1 MLMALLTR
9 RLQVLLD
16 EERFDQL
23 EQLAQRRRTTV
34 AALVRAALDR
44 TLAEQGMARDQAADR
59 FLNRPAVDF
68 GPWEDLKSELDEAL
82 ERALPR

>member
-16 EERFDQL
+16 DERFDQL
-23 EQLAQRRRTTV
+23 EQLAQRRKTTV

-44 TLAEQGMARDQAADR
+44 TLAEQGMAHDQAADR
-59 FLNRPAVDF
+59 FLNRPPVDF
-68 GPWEDLKSELDEAL
+68 GPWEGLKTELDEAL

>member
-23 EQLAQRRRTTV
+23 EQLAHRRKTTI

-44 TLAEQGMARDQAADR
+44 TLAEQGMAQGQAADR
-59 FLNRPAVDF
+59 FLKRPPVDF
-68 GPWEDLKSELDEAL
+68 GPWEDLKTELDEAL
-82 ERALPR
+82 ERPLPR